1 MVFFRNKRF
10 MLDEM
15 AIFEAFYQVISSSKK
30 PLISEYI
37 VLIVG
42 QWKKNIGAAHLIGIQ
57 ECKFFKFPTK
67 FCVVTSDFISDS
79 SIPVN
84 AETWAPSLSVVSNS
98 QFVGSDFLEGSN
110 EFFLYCSS
118 VLVDK
123 PVVVH
128 KGFPKLGLGSAHFW
142 FNIGSKFGFLGSSQF
157 EVWPTV
163 KLETVWSLYFIQH

>member
-1 MVFFRNKRF
+1 M
-10 MLDEM
+10 D
-15 AIFEAFYQVISSSKK
+15 Y
-30 PLISEYI
+30 
-37 VLIVG
+37 
-42 QWKKNIGAAHLIGIQ
+42 KKNIDAAHLIGIQ

-84 AETWAPSLSVVSNS
+84 AERQLELRVLSVESNS

-157 EVWPTV
+157 EV
-163 KLETVWSLYFIQH
+163 

>member
-1 MVFFRNKRF
+1 

-15 AIFEAFYQVISSSKK
+15 AKFEAFYQVISSSKK

-42 QWKKNIGAAHLIGIQ
+42 LWKKNIGAAHLIGIQ

-84 AETWAPSLSVVSNS
+84 AERQLELRVLSVESNS

-110 EFFLYCSS
+110 KFFF
-118 VLVDK
+118 V
-123 PVVVH
+123 
-128 KGFPKLGLGSAHFW
+128 A
-142 FNIGSKFGFLGSSQF
+142 
-157 EVWPTV
+157 
-163 KLETVWSLYFIQH
+163 